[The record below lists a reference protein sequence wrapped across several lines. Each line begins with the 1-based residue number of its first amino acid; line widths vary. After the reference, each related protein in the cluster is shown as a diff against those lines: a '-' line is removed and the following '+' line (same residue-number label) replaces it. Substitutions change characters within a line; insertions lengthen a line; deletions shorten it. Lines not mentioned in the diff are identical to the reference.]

1 MGPSRRG
8 FLLALALLA
17 CALPAQAGAATTTP
31 TDVPT
36 SFWAGAQIRWSVAN
50 GWIPARADGS
60 FGPGRAVSRL
70 AAARVLAAANQ
81 LINNVPAQ
89 PDPYAQAVDAGWILP
104 GTGAGD
110 TITQLSFDRGIV
122 HVLHLQAA
130 ARSLLLLKNAD
141 GWRPNLPVGFGAEQ
155 IVRDVGARWNVP
167 FGADS
172 WETWPNSKLKRANL
186 AAQAYR
192 LGHLSP
198 WWQSSVTT
206 QLNVINALPK
216 YPPLKQAV
224 IGFAFK
230 YAGAPYIWGGTSDQP
245 QTLFGLPAAGGF
257 DCSGFVW
264 WVMKEH
270 SYTANGTTWSGD
282 AKIQWRSTYDMAA
295 HIPVA
300 SRITYANLK
309 PGDILFWS
317 TSPHGVLTAS
327 STVYHT
333 GIYLGNGWTIN
344 SHGDGAGVTIDY
356 MAPGAGW
363 YHDAFAFGWRVMPV
377 GV

>member
-1 MGPSRRG
+1 MGRLRCG
-8 FLLALALLA
+8 LLLALVVLA
-17 CALPAQAGAATTTP
+17 CALPAQSSAATSLP
-31 TDVPT
+31 DVSS
-36 SFWAGAQIRWSVAN
+36 SFWANAQIHWSVN
-50 GWIPARADGS
+50 QGWISARADGS
-60 FGPGRAVSRL
+60 FAPSRAANRL
-70 AAARVLAAANQ
+70 TAARVLAAANE

-89 PDPYAQAVDAGWILP
+89 ADPYAQAVDAGWIAA

-110 TITQLSFDRGIV
+110 SITQLGFDRGIV
-122 HVLHLQAA
+122 RMLHLQAS
-130 ARSLLLLKNAD
+130 ARRLRQLRTAD
-141 GWRPNLPVGFGAEQ
+141 GWQPALPVGFGVEQ
-155 IVRDVGARWNVP
+155 VVRNVGARWNVP

-172 WETWPNSKLKRANL
+172 WETWTSSTLRRANL
-186 AAQAYR
+186 AVQAYR
-192 LGHLSP
+192 LGHLSA
-198 WWQSSVTT
+198 WWQSAVST
-206 QLNVINALPK
+206 QLNVVDELPK
-216 YPPLKQAV
+216 YPPLKRAV
-224 IGFAFK
+224 LGLAIK
-230 YAGAPYIWGGTSDQP
+230 YAGAPYVWGGTSDQP
-245 QTLFGLPAAGGF
+245 QSLFGLRAAGGF

-270 SYTANGTTWSGD
+270 SYTVDGTTWSGD

-295 HIPVA
+295 HIPTA
-300 SRITYANLK
+300 KRITYRNLR

-317 TSPHGVLTAS
+317 SNPHGVLTAS

-363 YHDAFAFGWRVMPV
+363 FHDAFAFGWRVMPL